1 MSDYLKLSQQLCFPI
16 YHLSKEITNAYRPML
31 EQLDVTYPQYL
42 VLMVLWEHGTLSV
55 KQIGEQLHLDSGTLT
70 PLLKRLQA
78 KEMVERERAFQDERI
93 VEISLTEKG
102 NNLKQKATCIPLQLM
117 EQVQLSTEEQSQ
129 LKTILDK
136 ILNNLQ
142 K

>member
-70 PLLKRLQA
+70 PLLKRLQV
-78 KEMVERERAFQDERI
+78 KEMVERSRSIKDERI

-102 NNLKQKATCIPLQLM
+102 NTLEEKASCIPLQLM
-117 EQVQLSTEEQSQ
+117 EQVQLSTEEQEQ
-129 LKTILDK
+129 LKSIINK
-136 ILNNLQ
+136 ILNNIQ

>member
-16 YHLSKEITNAYRPML
+16 YHLSKEITNAYRPLL
-31 EQLDVTYPQYL
+31 EELDITYPQYL

-55 KQIGEQLHLDSGTLT
+55 KQIGEQLYLDSGTLT

-78 KEMVERERAFQDERI
+78 KEMVERSRSIKDERI

-102 NNLKQKATCIPLQLM
+102 KNLKQKAACVPLQMM

-129 LKTILDK
+129 LKNILDK